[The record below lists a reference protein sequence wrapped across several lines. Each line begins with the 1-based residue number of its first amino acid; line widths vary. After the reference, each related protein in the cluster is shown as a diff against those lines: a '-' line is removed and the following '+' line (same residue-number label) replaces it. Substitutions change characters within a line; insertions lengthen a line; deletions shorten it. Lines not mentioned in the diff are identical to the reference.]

1 MTTTTTTATAAKARR
16 RRAPVSPSTAETA
29 LAHDLARQL
38 SLTGLAPVIG
48 QACADA
54 TIARATYPGFL
65 AAALQVE
72 VDIRHERRRLRR
84 IAEARLPR
92 LKTLPA
98 FDATA
103 NPHVTA
109 QTLALLA
116 SGTFITASEPVV
128 LLGDSGTGK
137 SHLLI
142 GTCIAAAENGHRVR
156 YVTCAQLAN
165 ELAEAADDL
174 HLSKTVARYGRFE
187 LLAIDELGY
196 VRLDQRAA
204 ELLFQILTER
214 EERASIAIASNS
226 PFSEWGKTFTD
237 TRLAAAVIDRITY
250 RAHIIETGTHS
261 YRLATATKATK

>member
-1 MTTTTTTATAAKARR
+1 MTATTTTRPTRSRKAPPGS
-16 RRAPVSPSTAETA
+16 AITEADHA
-29 LAHDLARQL
+29 FDLARQL
-38 SLTGLAPVIG
+38 SLTGLAPLIEQV
-48 QACADA
+48 CTDA
-54 TIARATYPGFL
+54 TTARATYPGFL
-65 AAALQVE
+65 AGALQVE

-84 IAEARLPR
+84 IYDARLPR
-92 LKTLPA
+92 IKTLNE
-98 FDATA
+98 FDTTA
-103 NPHVTA
+103 NPAITA

-116 SGTFITASEPVV
+116 SGSFIPASEPVV

-142 GTCIAAAENGHRVR
+142 GACIAAAENGHRVR

-174 HLSKTVARYGRFE
+174 HLSKTVARYGRFD

-196 VRLDQRAA
+196 VHLDQRAA

-250 RAHIIETGTHS
+250 RAHIIETGTAS
-261 YRLATATKATK
+261 YRLAAAKSTTK